1 MKSFKFTGILWHTA
15 CVNHPWLDWQL
26 SSCVS
31 TNEFII
37 SKYQSRYHF
46 DLWDR
51 KDTTYE
57 WIKEPNS
64 AGANAFLYFEFSVW
78 CRLITVTRK
87 ASSGSYHL
95 TAASRHP
102 SRSLTSSSLI
112 VLLIT
117 VLVQQKKLKHV
128 TNCSCTDKK
137 KIKGS
142 LKSFI
147 PSDNSHLSN
156 HEVCWTDSAH
166 IQNLECWQK
175 EGDNHHNRLKTVKN

>member
-1 MKSFKFTGILWHTA
+1 MA
-15 CVNHPWLDWQL
+15 CVNQPWLDWQL

-128 TNCSCTDKK
+128 TNCSCTNKK
-137 KIKGS
+137 KLKGAWNLS
-142 LKSFI
+142 YPLII
-147 PSDNSHLSN
+147 PIWVITRCVELILPISRIWS
-156 HEVCWTDSAH
+156 VGKRRAITIITAWK
-166 IQNLECWQK
+166 Q
-175 EGDNHHNRLKTVKN
+175 